1 MAEQICPT
9 CGCLI
14 AGEGYETGGVVFCCE
29 PCAKGESCGCGC
41 GCGTT
46 AEGHSHAQPEEKW
59 WRIRRS

>member
-14 AGEGYETGGVVFCCE
+14 AGEGYETGGVTFCCE

-41 GCGTT
+41 CAPADESRP
-46 AEGHSHAQPEEKW
+46 AEEERHW
-59 WRIRRS
+59 HIHRS

>member
-29 PCAKGESCGCGC
+29 PCAQGESCGYGC
-41 GCGTT
+41 CDSAHESTP
-46 AEGHSHAQPEEKW
+46 ADEEQGHLH
-59 WRIRRS
+59 IRRP

>member
-29 PCAKGESCGCGC
+29 DCAKDESCGYSCC
-41 GCGTT
+41 
-46 AEGHSHAQPEEKW
+46 APAQEHSHAQPAEKW
-59 WRIRRS
+59 WHIHRS

>member
-29 PCAKGESCGCGC
+29 ACAKGESCGCGC
-41 GCGTT
+41 CTS
-46 AEGHSHAQPEEKW
+46 AEEHSHAQPVEKW
-59 WRIRRS
+59 WQIRRS